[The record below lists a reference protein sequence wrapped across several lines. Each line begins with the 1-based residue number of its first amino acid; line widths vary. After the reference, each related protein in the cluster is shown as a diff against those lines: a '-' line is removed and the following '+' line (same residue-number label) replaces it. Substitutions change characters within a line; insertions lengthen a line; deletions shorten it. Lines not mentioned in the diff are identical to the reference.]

1 MFLHD
6 FYRQEGNQIVI
17 SADQASRF
25 AKDVAGDFNPLHDI
39 GAKRFCVPGDLL
51 FSLVLEKYGL
61 SEKMQFEF
69 TGMVGDAV
77 GLYFPDTDDDVFD
90 VTDEKGKS
98 YLKVTRSGKINKD
111 DALIEAF
118 IRDYVAF
125 SGHNFPYGLVPLL
138 EQEQV
143 MFNLGRPLVIYESMT
158 IEFNNVDFSKPKLEA
173 LAPEFVVNGKRG
185 SAKLHFQI
193 KADDDVVGIG
203 FKKLAV
209 SGLRAIDK
217 PALDEFVDNYLKRK
231 DDYLA
236 SLEKR

>member
-6 FYRQEGNQIVI
+6 FYRQEGNHIVI

-25 AKDVAGDFNPLHDI
+25 AKDVAGDFNPLHDVD
-39 GAKRFCVPGDLL
+39 AKRFCVPGDLL

-61 SEKMQFEF
+61 SEKMLFEF
-69 TGMVGDAV
+69 TGMVGDGV
-77 GLYFPDTDDDVFD
+77 GLFFPETDGAVIDI
-90 VTDEKGKS
+90 TDENGKS
-98 YLKVTRSGKINKD
+98 YLKVTRSGKVNHD
-111 DALIEAF
+111 AALIETF

-143 MFNLGRPLVIYESMT
+143 MFNLARPLVIYESMT
-158 IEFNNVDFSKPKLEA
+158 IEFNTVDFKQPKLEA
-173 LAPEFVVNGKRG
+173 LPPEFNVNGKRG

-193 KADDDVVGIG
+193 KSDEQVVGVG

-209 SGLRAIDK
+209 SGLRAMDK
-217 PALDEFVDNYLKRK
+217 PALDQFVDNYLQRK
-231 DDYLA
+231 DSYLA
-236 SLEKR
+236 SLG

>member
-1 MFLHD
+1 MFLRD
-6 FYRQEGNQIVI
+6 FYRQEDKRIVI

-25 AKDVAGDFNPLHDI
+25 AKDIAGDFNPLHDI
-39 GAKRFCVPGDLL
+39 DAKRFCVPGDLL

-61 SEKMQFEF
+61 SEKMLFEF
-69 TGMVGDAV
+69 TGMVGDGV
-77 GLYFPDTDDDVFD
+77 GLYFPETEDAVIDIV
-90 VTDEKGKS
+90 DENGKS
-98 YLKVTRSGKINKD
+98 YLRVSRSGKVNHDK
-111 DALIEAF
+111 ALIEAF

-143 MFNLGRPLVIYESMT
+143 MFNLARPLVIYESMT
-158 IEFNNVDFSKPKLEA
+158 IEFNHVDFTQPKLEA
-173 LAPEFVVNGKRG
+173 LPPEFNVNGKRG
-185 SAKLHFQI
+185 SANLHFQI
-193 KADDDVVGIG
+193 KSADEVVGVG

-209 SGLRAIDK
+209 SGLRTIDK

-236 SLEKR
+236 SLV

>member
-1 MFLHD
+1 MFLQD
-6 FYRQEGNQIVI
+6 FYHREGNQIVI

-25 AKDVAGDFNPLHDI
+25 AKDVAGDFNPLHDAC
-39 GAKRFCVPGDLL
+39 AKRFCVPGDLL

-61 SEKMQFEF
+61 SEKMLFEF

-77 GLYFPDTDDDVFD
+77 GLYFPETDQDVFEI
-90 VTDEKGKS
+90 TDENGKS
-98 YLKVTRSGKINKD
+98 YLRVTRSGKVNHD
-111 DALIEAF
+111 EALIEAF

-143 MFNLGRPLVIYESMT
+143 MFNLDRPLVIYESMT
-158 IEFNNVDFSKPKLEA
+158 IEFNTVDFSQPKLEA
-173 LAPEFVVNGKRG
+173 LPPEFHVNGKRG

-193 KADDDVVGIG
+193 KSADEVVGIG

-209 SGLRAIDK
+209 SGLRAMDK
-217 PALDEFVDNYLKRK
+217 PALDEFVDNYLQRK

-236 SLEKR
+236 SLV